1 MQKFHINHLTLV
13 HYDCFLQAEPQP
25 VASAVK
31 SVLHVDDEK
40 LQCIVM
46 SKILKACEVVAVVS
60 ETDGSKGLDAM
71 QRNEFDLV
79 IADLEMSTM
88 DGREMMIAFR
98 AWEEAEAGRPRR
110 QRVVCLTG
118 AEEDRVSDEE
128 LLEAGFDEVVRKP
141 VTKAKIN
148 ALLHRGGKRVN

>member
-88 DGREMMIAFR
+88 DGREMIMAFR
-98 AWEEAEAGRPRR
+98 AWEAEAGRPRR

-118 AEEDRVSDEE
+118 AEDRVSDEE